1 MKSTSPNGGSFVGD
15 EIEAPKWKVVNGLVV
30 LEVEEEMLVEVYN
43 SNGVR
48 VYRGRITPDTSE
60 IPLSTGI
67 YFLSTQVGGV
77 ISTQKIAVLGE

>member
-1 MKSTSPNGGSFVGD
+1 
-15 EIEAPKWKVVNGLVV
+15 
-30 LEVEEEMLVEVYN
+30 MLVEVYN

-77 ISTQKIAVLGE
+77 ISTQKIAVLEE

>member
-1 MKSTSPNGGSFVGD
+1 
-15 EIEAPKWKVVNGLVV
+15 LVV